1 MQVRELLTIEA
12 LQPITA
18 QTGEVGLDRP
28 MKDVVLLEYDSLQ
41 QQRPEGYYQ
50 DDFIVSTLYSAKD
63 QPEALLPM
71 VQQLI
76 RLGAAGLAY
85 KSVYYSQLPQ
95 AVLTLAKKHDFP
107 ILRFEKLY
115 MEDVILAVNDYLR
128 LRQEFSLYEEPLFKI
143 LQGSFESYGIEQLC
157 MRMNPNRLKYMN
169 AVYVH
174 CLDVTRDW
182 SVGLRNTLQLRS
194 SRAVTSTYRFLQ
206 FRRGFFVLSN
216 YAEPL
221 PVTTIGKNV
230 VRLFKELGVETRELC
245 FGVGSLQQR
254 SSNFDQVIRDAFDA
268 LLYALTTRRQLITLE
283 DIRLY
288 QTILPM
294 VRDKTTRAV
303 MQAQFQ
309 KLEEYDRESTSGSLM
324 ETLDV
329 YAGCGYQIVETAH
342 RMGQHPNT
350 IRYRLKKICELTAT
364 PLEVGHTLFL
374 MGEYRRM
381 DNLSSSIF

>member
-18 QTGEVGLDRP
+18 QTGENGLNRP

-41 QQRPEGYYQ
+41 QRRPEGYYQ

-71 VQQLI
+71 VKQLI
-76 RLGAAGLAY
+76 QLGAAGLAY
-85 KSVYYSQLPQ
+85 KSVYYSELPEE
-95 AVLTLAKKHDFP
+95 VLTLAREHSFP
-107 ILRFEKLY
+107 ILRFQELF
-115 MEDVILAVNDYLR
+115 MEDVILAVNDYMR

-143 LQGSFESYGIEQLC
+143 LQGSFESFGIEQLC

-182 SVGLRNTLQLRS
+182 SVGLRNILQLRS
-194 SRAVTSTYRFLQ
+194 SRAATSTYRFLQ

-216 YAEPL
+216 YSEPVPL
-221 PVTTIGKNV
+221 GQIGRNV
-230 VRLFKELGVETRELC
+230 ITMFKELGVETRELC
-245 FGVGSLQQR
+245 FGVGSLQR
-254 SSNFDQVIRDAFDA
+254 KSTNFDQVIRDAFDA
-268 LLYALTTRRQLITLE
+268 LLYALTTRRQLMTLE

-288 QTILPM
+288 QCILPM

-303 MQAQFQ
+303 MQTQFQ
-309 KLEEYDRESTSGSLM
+309 RLEEYDRESTSGSLM

-329 YAGCGYQIVETAH
+329 YAGCGYQIVETA
-342 RMGQHPNT
+342 RLMGQHPNT

-364 PLEVGHTLFL
+364 PLEVNHALYL
-374 MGEYRRM
+374 MGEFRKM

>member
-1 MQVRELLTIEA
+1 M
-12 LQPITA
+12 
-18 QTGEVGLDRP
+18 
-28 MKDVVLLEYDSLQ
+28 
-41 QQRPEGYYQ
+41 
-50 DDFIVSTLYSAKD
+50 
-63 QPEALLPM
+63 
-71 VQQLI
+71 
-76 RLGAAGLAY
+76 
-85 KSVYYSQLPQ
+85 
-95 AVLTLAKKHDFP
+95 
-107 ILRFEKLY
+107 
-115 MEDVILAVNDYLR
+115 
-128 LRQEFSLYEEPLFKI
+128 
-143 LQGSFESYGIEQLC
+143 
-157 MRMNPNRLKYMN
+157 
-169 AVYVH
+169 
-174 CLDVTRDW
+174 
-182 SVGLRNTLQLRS
+182 
-194 SRAVTSTYRFLQ
+194 
-206 FRRGFFVLSN
+206 
-216 YAEPL
+216 
-221 PVTTIGKNV
+221 
-230 VRLFKELGVETRELC
+230 ETRELC

-288 QTILPM
+288 QCILPL

-364 PLEVGHTLFL
+364 PMEVGHALFL